1 MTDISVSTP
10 TVIKAE
16 RRQLVWRFVLSF
28 GVIAGTVAVATMAA
42 RWMR

>member
-1 MTDISVSTP
+1 MTDTSVSKP
-10 TVIKAE
+10 TIIKSE
-16 RRQLVWRFVLSF
+16 QRQLVCRFVLSF

>member
-1 MTDISVSTP
+1 MTETLVSNP
-10 TVIKAE
+10 IVIKAE
-16 RRQLVWRFVLSF
+16 QRQLVWRFVLSF